1 MHSSLLLQATPSS
14 ANPFQ
19 GFLFQ
24 MVPFIA
30 IFAIFYLLLI
40 RPARVKQK
48 RHQEMLKSLNNGDRI
63 LTTGGIFGTIAGIS
77 EGIVQLRVRAPS
89 RPSPAR
95 GHDRICRRRASRG
108 CARRR
113 TEVSWRHR

>member
-1 MHSSLLLQATPSS
+1 MHPSQLLQATPSS
-14 ANPFQ
+14 ASPFQ

-48 RHQEMLKSLNNGDRI
+48 RHQEMLQNLGNGDRI
-63 LTTGGIFGTIAGIS
+63 LTSGGIFGTIVGIS
-77 EGIVQLRVRAPS
+77 AEIVQLRIADKVKIEIQKSSISEKVA
-89 RPSPAR
+89 
-95 GHDRICRRRASRG
+95 AS
-108 CARRR
+108 
-113 TEVSWRHR
+113 S

>member
-1 MHSSLLLQATPSS
+1 
-14 ANPFQ
+14 
-19 GFLFQ
+19 

-77 EGIVQLRVRAPS
+77 EGIVQLRVSEKVKIEIQKSSIAEKV
-89 RPSPAR
+89 A
-95 GHDRICRRRASRG
+95 AS
-108 CARRR
+108 
-113 TEVSWRHR
+113 S